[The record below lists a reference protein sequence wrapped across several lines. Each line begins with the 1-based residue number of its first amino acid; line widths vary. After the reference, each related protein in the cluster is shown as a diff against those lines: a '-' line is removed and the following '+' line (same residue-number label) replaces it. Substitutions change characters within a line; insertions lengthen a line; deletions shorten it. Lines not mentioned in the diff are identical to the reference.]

1 MGWNYRVMR
10 HAPKNGEVDEWY
22 AIHEVY
28 YRSNDVDDLTVP
40 VSETGCTEDPVGVV
54 GDSVESLRWSL
65 QKMLE
70 ALEKPVLEYSDED

>member
-10 HAPKNGEVDEWY
+10 HPPKDGEEEWY

-40 VSETGCTEDPVGVV
+40 VHETGYSVDPVGVIA
-54 GDSVESLRWSL
+54 DSPEGLRWTL

-70 ALEKPVLEYSDED
+70 ALDKPVLEHSAEG